1 MTTVVPRW
9 EELATGLFEWD
20 GDLEPGSE
28 LFLVASWCS
37 GCDRH
42 EFPFREQCLA
52 CGGTTVKR
60 RLAPS
65 GTISQFT
72 SVNHPPPG
80 GLVEVPYAVA
90 VVDFPQGI
98 SILGLISNVS
108 NSDDLS
114 VGDEVRVVAVDVDG
128 KIGFAYRVLRPDT

>member
-1 MTTVVPRW
+1 MSSVVPRW

-37 GCDRH
+37 SCDRH
-42 EFPFREQCLA
+42 EFPCREECLA
-52 CGGTTVKR
+52 CGKATVTR
-60 RLAPS
+60 RLAPG

-90 VVDFPQGI
+90 VVDFPEDI
-98 SILGLISNVS
+98 SILGLVSNVS
-108 NSDDLS
+108 NSGDLAF
-114 VGDEVRVVAVDVDG
+114 GDEVAVVAVDVDG